1 MMLDLSKP
9 VQTRDGRK
17 VEILKTD
24 LIASEYPIIAVV
36 TSFSGKE
43 FMHEYL
49 PDGKLMINVNL
60 HKADLINIPK
70 PKKKK
75 KVIGWVNVY
84 YAMGVTS
91 QCLHLSK
98 GESDKAIKLNM
109 DGYITTVKVKVDS
122 DKLK

>member
-17 VEILKTD
+17 VEILSVIKCHD
-24 LIASEYPIIAVV
+24 YPLIVVVDNGEYEQVESYQLDG
-36 TSFSGKE
+36 TYLNSGTRQGS
-43 FMHEYL
+43 L
-49 PDGKLMINVNL
+49 
-60 HKADLINIPK
+60 DLINIPK